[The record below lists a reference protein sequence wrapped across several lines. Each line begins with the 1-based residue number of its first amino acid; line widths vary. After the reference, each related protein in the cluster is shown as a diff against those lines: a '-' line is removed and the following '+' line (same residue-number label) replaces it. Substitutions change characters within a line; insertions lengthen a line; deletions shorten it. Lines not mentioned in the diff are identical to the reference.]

1 MNLVRRASG
10 VFYGISAE
18 HFRRFL
24 IALIATA
31 ALLQWSVVLERTW
44 AAAWAWYK
52 FDGYG
57 GGGHIVV
64 GRTTQIVFLLG
75 SGVLA
80 AVGYALFRAESTGGS
95 GLWRGVSRFGWLSI
109 TLCTL
114 FWIALLVSPLV
125 TFQRT

>member
-1 MNLVRRASG
+1 MAKEL
-10 VFYGISAE
+10 E

-24 IALIATA
+24 IALIGTA
-31 ALLQWSVVLERTW
+31 ALLQWAVVLERTW

-52 FDGYG
+52 FVGYG

-80 AVGYALFRAESTGGS
+80 AVGYALSRAESGGS

-109 TLCTL
+109 TVCTL
-114 FWIALLVSPLV
+114 LWIALLVSRLV